1 MFLRLYFSTYF
12 RQASLKGR
20 AQNSSSVP
28 MKKNDVLGNRSDIP
42 VSSNCL
48 PVNSTVVPMNNIYV
62 LVGGGSI
69 GIPVNSAYVPV
80 HSSVSLN
87 SSCVP
92 LIVHPCIRVV

>member
-48 PVNSTVVPMNNIYV
+48 PVNSTVVFV
-62 LVGGGSI
+62 CGGSI
-69 GIPVNSAYVPV
+69 GVPVNSAYVPV